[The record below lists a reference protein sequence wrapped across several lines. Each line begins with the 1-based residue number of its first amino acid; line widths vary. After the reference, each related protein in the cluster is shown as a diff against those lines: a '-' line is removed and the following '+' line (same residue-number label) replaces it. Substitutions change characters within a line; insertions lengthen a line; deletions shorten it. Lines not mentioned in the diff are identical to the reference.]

1 MALTTLS
8 FILSRSRAIVL
19 LPLLVLAVACGGK
32 KDDADGAEGGGSKG
46 GGKGKDGKDSGPPKI
61 LPYAVVQVQPR
72 TAVLYNDFPTTIQ
85 GQQNVEI
92 RPKVDGFVEAIY
104 VDEGAAV
111 QKGQPLFH
119 ISAPQYEEA
128 VRTAQAGIKTAVADV
143 NTARMGV
150 EKLRPLVEKDIIS
163 PYALKEAQYTLQS
176 KEAALAQAQATLANA
191 RTNVGYTHILSP
203 VKGVVGTIPNKIGSL
218 VSSTSTDPLTT
229 VTGIAKIYAYFS
241 LNEKNLL
248 NFTRDI
254 PGNTLQEKLE
264 RFPDVQLL
272 LADGS
277 LYKHKGRVETAIGQ
291 INTETGS
298 SGFRASFINPEG
310 LLRNGSSGTVRSPR
324 TMKDALLV
332 PQSATYE
339 LQGKQFLYTVGAG
352 NKVHNTPITTQPT
365 PDGQFFVVRA
375 GLKAGQTVVLEG
387 VNGLKD
393 NGQIIPRAVRADSV
407 YAASLAKAGNENK

>member
-1 MALTTLS
+1 MLTSLPKVL
-8 FILSRSRAIVL
+8 FGARAAVL
-19 LPLLVLAVACGGK
+19 FPLLLLAVACGGK
-32 KDDADGAEGGGSKG
+32 KDDAEGGGAKG
-46 GGKGKDGKDSGPPKI
+46 AGKGKDGKDDGPPKV

-72 TAVLYNDFPTTIQ
+72 STVLYNDFPATIQ

-104 VDEGAAV
+104 VDEGAVV

-128 VRTAQAGIKTAVADV
+128 VRTAQAGIKTAVANV

-163 PYALKEAQYTLQS
+163 PYALKEAQYTLQGQ
-176 KEAALAQAQATLANA
+176 EAALAQAQATLANA
-191 RTNVGYTHILSP
+191 RTNVGYTRILSP

-218 VSSTSTDPLTT
+218 VTSAAADPLTT
-229 VTGIAKIYAYFS
+229 VTGIANIYAYFS
-241 LNEKNLL
+241 LNEKSLL

-254 PGNTLQEKLE
+254 EGATLQDKLA
-264 RFPDVQLL
+264 RLPDVQLL
-272 LADGS
+272 LADGTT
-277 LYKHKGRVETAIGQ
+277 YKHKGRVETAIGQ

-298 SGFRASFINPEG
+298 SGFRASFTNPEG
-310 LLRNGSSGTVRSPR
+310 LLRSGGSGTVRAPR
-324 TMKDALLV
+324 TIKDALLV

-339 LQGKQFLYTVGAG
+339 LQGKQFLYTLGTG
-352 NKVHNTPITTQPT
+352 NKVKNTAITVQPT
-365 PDGQFFVVRA
+365 PDGQFFVVRS

-393 NGQIIPRAVRADSV
+393 GRQIIPRAAKADSV
-407 YAASLAKAGNENK
+407 FAAKTGAGNENK